1 MARPFCLWVKQGM
14 QKNQAANKLVRKI
27 YTVLDRYYGDLKWWP
42 GETPFEVIVGAI
54 LTQNTNWENVS
65 KAIKNLKA
73 ADMLWPDK
81 LHNAEHAVIAG
92 LIRPAG
98 YYNVKAKRLR
108 NFLDFLF
115 ERFGGKIDSMF
126 SLEPGELREK
136 LLNVNGIGEETAD
149 SILLYAGGMPVF
161 VVDAYTKRI
170 MTRHGIIEGDAV
182 YQDIQKM
189 ITANLP
195 GDVKLYNQY
204 HALIVQAGKDFCRKK
219 QLCGQCPL
227 KGLDHA

>member
-14 QKNQAANKLVRKI
+14 QKNQSAKKLVRKI
-27 YTVLDRYYGDLKWWP
+27 YTVLNRYYGDLKWWP

-65 KAIKNLKA
+65 KAIKRLKA
-73 ADMLWPDK
+73 EDMLCPEK
-81 LHNAEHAVIAG
+81 LYNAEQAVVAG

-98 YYNVKAKRLR
+98 YYNVRAKRLR

-115 ERFGGKIDSMF
+115 QGFSGNIDSMF
-126 SLEPGELREK
+126 SLGHGELREK

-149 SILLYAGGMPVF
+149 SVLLYAGGMPVF

-170 MTRHGIIEGDAV
+170 MSRHGIIEADAG
-182 YQDIQKM
+182 YPDIQKM

-195 GDVKLYNQY
+195 ENVKLYNQY

-219 QLCGQCPL
+219 PLCDQCPL
-227 KGLDHA
+227 KGLNHA